1 MFKEKKLERFEI
13 IEKIGEGIY
22 GTVFKVQDK
31 KSKEFFA
38 LKRIK
43 MNDET
48 QGVPATTIREISIL
62 KDLDHKNIVKL
73 HNIIHWNK
81 NLYLLFELADMDL
94 NDLTQSK
101 KKLSLKN
108 IKIIIYQLLKAV
120 ECLILYQIMHRDI
133 KPQNILVYKFEK
145 SIGIKL
151 ADFGLARSCS
161 LPAEKYTKDAV
172 TLWYRAPE
180 LLFGFDKYSYGVD
193 IWSVGCIM
201 AELLFGKPFFP
212 GKNEE
217 DQIFCIFKKM
227 GYPKGDDLK
236 VIKKFPGF
244 FEIELFEEFQG
255 GSFEKF
261 FPKLDSD
268 GINLLTNMLE
278 LNYQKR
284 WSIEDLLGHSWFLD
298 IDKEVDLIFPHT

>member
-1 MFKEKKLERFEI
+1 MIKEKKLERFEI

-31 KSKEFFA
+31 TSKEFFA

-43 MNDET
+43 MNDEN

-62 KDLDHKNIVKL
+62 KELDHKNIVKL

-94 NDLTQSK
+94 NDLIQSK
-101 KKLSLKN
+101 KKLTPKN
-108 IKIIIYQLLKAV
+108 IKIIIYQLLRAI
-120 ECLILYQIMHRDI
+120 ECLKLYKILHRDI
-133 KPQNILVYKFEK
+133 KPQNILVYFLENQ
-145 SIGIKL
+145 IGIKL

-180 LLFGFDKYSYGVD
+180 LLFGFDQYSYEVD

-201 AELLFGKPFFP
+201 AELLGGKPFFS
-212 GKNEE
+212 GKNER

-227 GYPKGDDLK
+227 GYPNGDDLK
-236 VIKKFPGF
+236 VLKKFPDF
-244 FEIELFEEFQG
+244 FEMEIYEEFKRR
-255 GSFEKF
+255 SFKDF
-261 FPKLDSD
+261 FPELDSD
-268 GINLLTNMLE
+268 GVRLLSNMLE

-284 WSIEDLLGHSWFLD
+284 WKIDDLLAHSWFLD
-298 IDKEVDLIFPHT
+298 IDKEVDLIFPQ